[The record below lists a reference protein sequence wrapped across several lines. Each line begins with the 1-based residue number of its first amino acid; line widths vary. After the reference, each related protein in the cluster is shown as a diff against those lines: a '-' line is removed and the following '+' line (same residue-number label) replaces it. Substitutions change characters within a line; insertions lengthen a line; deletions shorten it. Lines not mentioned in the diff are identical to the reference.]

1 MELVQK
7 QSTVQ
12 IASQAII
19 DFIRS
24 GEIKPGEKM
33 PSETEMSKKLGVSR
47 ATLREVYRQLE
58 IMGYIRL
65 EAGRGAFVAE
75 TKNSVVEEVTN
86 YFRLNSGK
94 MKDYLE
100 VRLSFDA
107 NAARLAA
114 ERRTDDEVIL
124 LEAYQREFED
134 AVSQKDNVL
143 MATLDAKFH
152 EKIVDMAHNE
162 LMSALEKLI
171 NFYFSQLRQKS
182 FLLDEHA
189 KNAIEPHRAILSAIR
204 KGDGELAAL
213 ESTNHMKK
221 SLSDICGC

>member
-19 DFIRS
+19 DFIKE
-24 GEIKPGEKM
+24 GDIKPGEKM
-33 PSETEMSKKLGVSR
+33 PSETVMSKRLGVSR

-58 IMGYIRL
+58 IMGYIKL

-75 TKNSVVEEVTN
+75 TQNSVVEEVTN

-107 NAARLAA
+107 HAARLAA
-114 ERRTDDEVIL
+114 ERRTEDEVIL

-134 AVSQKDNVL
+134 AVSRKDNVL

-189 KNAIEPHRAILSAIR
+189 NHAIEPHRAILSAIR

-213 ESTNHMKK
+213 ESTKHMQR

>member
-7 QSTVQ
+7 RSTVQ

-19 DFIRS
+19 DFLKE

-33 PSETEMSKKLGVSR
+33 PSEIEMCKRLGISR
-47 ATLREVYRQLE
+47 ATLREGYRQLE
-58 IMGYIRL
+58 TMGYINL
-65 EAGRGAFVAE
+65 VSGRGAFVAE
-75 TKNSVVEEVTN
+75 GKNGIVEEVSN

-94 MKDYLE
+94 MRDYLE

-107 NAARLAA
+107 QAAKLAA

-124 LEAYQREFED
+124 LEAYQRDFEA
-134 AVSQKDNVL
+134 AVVKKDNVL
-143 MATLDAKFH
+143 MASLDAKFH

-162 LMSALEKLI
+162 LMTALEKLI
-171 NFYFSQLRQKS
+171 NFYFSQLRQTS

-189 KNAIEPHRAILSAIR
+189 NNAIEPHRAILSAIR
-204 KGDGELAAL
+204 KGDGKLAAK
-213 ESTNHMKK
+213 ESMKHMQQ

>member
-1 MELVQK
+1 
-7 QSTVQ
+7 
-12 IASQAII
+12 
-19 DFIRS
+19 
-24 GEIKPGEKM
+24 
-33 PSETEMSKKLGVSR
+33 
-47 ATLREVYRQLE
+47 LREVYRQLE
-58 IMGYIRL
+58 IMGYIKL

-75 TKNSVVEEVTN
+75 TQNSVVEEVTN

-107 NAARLAA
+107 HAARLAA
-114 ERRTDDEVIL
+114 ERRTEDEVIL

-134 AVSQKDNVL
+134 AVSRKDNVL

-162 LMSALEKLI
+162 LMLALEKLI

-189 KNAIEPHRAILSAIR
+189 NNAIEPHRAILSAIR

-213 ESTNHMKK
+213 ESTKHMQR

>member
-7 QSTVQ
+7 RSTVQ

-19 DFIRS
+19 DFLKE

-33 PSETEMSKKLGVSR
+33 PSEIEMCKRLGISR
-47 ATLREVYRQLE
+47 ATLREGYRQLE
-58 IMGYIRL
+58 TMGYINL
-65 EAGRGAFVAE
+65 VSGRGAFVAE
-75 TKNSVVEEVTN
+75 GKNGKVEEVSN

-94 MKDYLE
+94 MRDYLE

-107 NAARLAA
+107 QAAKLAA

-124 LEAYQREFED
+124 LEAYQRDFEA
-134 AVSQKDNVL
+134 AVVKKDNVL
-143 MATLDAKFH
+143 MASLDAKFH

-162 LMSALEKLI
+162 LMTALEKLI
-171 NFYFSQLRQKS
+171 NFYFSQLRQTS

-189 KNAIEPHRAILSAIR
+189 NNAIEPHRAILSAIR
-204 KGDGELAAL
+204 KGYGKLAAQ
-213 ESTNHMKK
+213 ESMKHMQQ

>member
-7 QSTVQ
+7 KSTVQ

-19 DFIRS
+19 DFLKE
-24 GEIKPGEKM
+24 GEIKPGEKL
-33 PSETEMSKKLGVSR
+33 PSEVEMSKRLGISR
-47 ATLREVYRQLE
+47 ATLREGYRQLE
-58 IMGYIRL
+58 TMGYINL
-65 EAGRGAFVAE
+65 VSGRGAFVAE
-75 TKNSVVEEVTN
+75 SKNGIVEEVSN

-94 MKDYLE
+94 MRDYLE

-107 NAARLAA
+107 QAA

-124 LEAYQREFED
+124 LEAYQRDFEA
-134 AVSQKDNVL
+134 AVVKKDNVL
-143 MATLDAKFH
+143 MASLDAKFH

-162 LMSALEKLI
+162 LMTALEKLI
-171 NFYFSQLRQKS
+171 NFYFSQLRQTS

-189 KNAIEPHRAILSAIR
+189 NNAIEPHRAILSAIR
-204 KGDGELAAL
+204 KGDGELAAQ
-213 ESTNHMKK
+213 ESLKHMQQ

>member
-19 DFIRS
+19 DFIKE
-24 GEIKPGEKM
+24 GDIKPGEKM
-33 PSETEMSKKLGVSR
+33 PSETVMSKRLGVSR

-58 IMGYIRL
+58 IMGYIKL

-75 TKNSVVEEVTN
+75 TQNSVVEEVTN

-107 NAARLAA
+107 HAARLAA
-114 ERRTDDEVIL
+114 ERRTEDEVIL

-134 AVSQKDNVL
+134 AVSRKDNVL

-162 LMSALEKLI
+162 LMSALEKFI

-189 KNAIEPHRAILSAIR
+189 NNAIEPHRAILSAIR

-213 ESTNHMKK
+213 ESTKHMQR